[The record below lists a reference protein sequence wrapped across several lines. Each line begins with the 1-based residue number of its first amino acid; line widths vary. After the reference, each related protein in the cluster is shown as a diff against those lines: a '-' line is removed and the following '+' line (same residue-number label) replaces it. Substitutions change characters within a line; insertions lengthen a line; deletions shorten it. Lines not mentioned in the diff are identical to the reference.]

1 MNAKSLF
8 SLLTIGAL
16 LILALSGCEKKTVKE
31 TSFTKADSLTE
42 NYLAYQDTLLQAW
55 NSMMHDDN
63 RKIRAMGHL
72 LHELSVSTPEKRDE
86 LKSLEERL
94 EDLTSMRY
102 DQHTMSDTEVV
113 SEYDFVSN
121 SLVNE
126 LISLAE
132 SQSEFAYNTTVQKL
146 VDSIRAADQ
155 RVNIY
160 REAYDAV
167 ALRFNRFIERN
178 KPMLTE
184 IENDSGLEKKPLFQ
198 MAGE

>member
-1 MNAKSLF
+1 MNVRSLF
-8 SLLTIGAL
+8 FAL
-16 LILALSGCEKKTVKE
+16 SAFTLFVVISGCEKKPVHE
-31 TSFTKADSLTE
+31 TKFTKADSLTGT
-42 NYLAYQDTLLQAW
+42 YLAYHDTLLQAW
-55 NSMMHDDN
+55 NSMIHDDN
-63 RKIRAMGHL
+63 RKIKAMGNL

-86 LKSLEERL
+86 LNVLQERL
-94 EDLTSMRY
+94 EHLKTMRY

-121 SLVNE
+121 SLVTE

-132 SQSEFAYNTTVQKL
+132 SQREFAYNTTIQKL

-160 REAYDAV
+160 RGEYDAI
-167 ALRFNRFIERN
+167 ASRFNTFLERN
-178 KPMLTE
+178 LGVLLQV
-184 IENDSGLEKKPLFQ
+184 ENDSNLAKKPLFQ